1 MAIDYNISFNKET
14 KSLIFLSWL
23 PDQKDFM
30 DLTSDD
36 FFTIDNVTVSESD
49 GVITYSHIE
58 DHQFYKTM
66 PSNLS
71 EVTDKFHFIVEITFE
86 KVDYFNEVTSRIS
99 KLVTGKKM
107 QSIRLMTYQ
116 ILSKDKK
123 GEVIGKI
130 DPLMNV
136 NHGNINVRKTHIME
150 IRPIK
155 ILEKDCEDG
164 KYELNLLIKEFLR
177 DSKLDD
183 LGI

>member
-1 MAIDYNISFNKET
+1 MKIDYNISNSFNKET

-23 PDQKDFM
+23 PEQKNFFEM
-30 DLTSDD
+30 TSDD
-36 FFTIDNVTVSESD
+36 FFTIDDVAVSESG

-58 DHQFYKTM
+58 QPQFYKTM

-86 KVDYFNEVTSRIS
+86 KVDYFNTKIA
-99 KLVTGKKM
+99 TGKKM

-116 ILSKDKK
+116 ILSKDKTS
-123 GEVIGKI
+123 EVIGKI
-130 DPLMNV
+130 GPLMNV
-136 NHGNINVRKTHIME
+136 NHGNINLRKTHTIE
-150 IRPIK
+150 IKPIK
-155 ILEKDCEDG
+155 VLEKDCEDG

>member
-1 MAIDYNISFNKET
+1 MAIDYNISFNKDS

-23 PDQKDFM
+23 PDQKNFM

-36 FFTIDNVTVSESD
+36 FFTIDNVEVSEKD

-58 DHQFYKTM
+58 EHQFYKTM

-86 KVDYFNEVTSRIS
+86 KLDYFKT

-123 GEVIGKI
+123 GEIIGEI

-136 NHGNINVRKTHIME
+136 NHGNINVRKTHTIE
-150 IRPIK
+150 IKPIK
-155 ILEKDCEDG
+155 VLEKDCEDG

>member
-1 MAIDYNISFNKET
+1 MAIDYNISFNKDS

-23 PDQKDFM
+23 PDQKNFM

-36 FFTIDNVTVSESD
+36 FFTIDNVEVSEKD

-58 DHQFYKTM
+58 EPQFYKTI

-86 KVDYFNEVTSRIS
+86 KVDYYKT

-116 ILSKDKK
+116 ILSKDKTS
-123 GEVIGKI
+123 EVIGKI

-136 NHGNINVRKTHIME
+136 NHGNINVRKTHTIE

-155 ILEKDCEDG
+155 VLEKDCVDG

>member
-1 MAIDYNISFNKET
+1 MAIDYNISFNKDS

-23 PDQKDFM
+23 PDQKNFM

-36 FFTIDNVTVSESD
+36 FFTIDDVTISESD
-49 GVITYSHIE
+49 DVITYSHVE
-58 DHQFYKTM
+58 EPQFYKNT

-71 EVTDKFHFIVEITFE
+71 EVTDKFQFLVELTFE
-86 KVDYFNEVTSRIS
+86 RVDYFKTKLATS
-99 KLVTGKKM
+99 KKM
-107 QSIRLMTYQ
+107 QSIRLMTFD
-116 ILSKDKK
+116 ILSKDKSS
-123 GEVIGKI
+123 EVIGRI

-136 NHGNINVRKTHIME
+136 NHGNINVRKTHTIE

>member
-1 MAIDYNISFNKET
+1 MKIDYNISNSFNKET

-23 PDQKDFM
+23 PEQKKFEEM
-30 DLTSDD
+30 TSDD
-36 FFTIDNVTVSESD
+36 FFTIDDVTVSESD
-49 GVITYSHIE
+49 GIITYSHTE
-58 DHQFYKTM
+58 QPQFYKTM

-71 EVTDKFHFIVEITFE
+71 EVTEKFHFIVEITFE
-86 KVDYFNEVTSRIS
+86 KVDYFKT

-123 GEVIGKI
+123 GEIIGKI

-136 NHGNINVRKTHIME
+136 NHGNINVRKKHTLE

-155 ILEKDCEDG
+155 VLEKDCEDG

>member
-1 MAIDYNISFNKET
+1 MAIDYNISFNKDS
-14 KSLIFLSWL
+14 KSLIFLSWI
-23 PDQKDFM
+23 PDQKNFM

-36 FFTIDNVTVSESD
+36 FFTIDNVEVSEKD

-58 DHQFYKTM
+58 EHQFYKTM

-71 EVTDKFHFIVEITFE
+71 EVTDKFHFIIEITFE
-86 KVDYFNEVTSRIS
+86 RVDYFKTKLATS
-99 KLVTGKKM
+99 KKM
-107 QSIRLMTYQ
+107 QSIRLMTFD
-116 ILSKDKK
+116 ILSKDKSS
-123 GEVIGKI
+123 EVIGRI

-136 NHGNINVRKTHIME
+136 NHGNINVRKTHTIE

>member
-1 MAIDYNISFNKET
+1 MAIDYNISFNKDS

-23 PDQKDFM
+23 PDQKNFM

-36 FFTIDNVTVSESD
+36 FFTIDNVTVSEKD

-58 DHQFYKTM
+58 EHQFYKTI

-86 KVDYFNEVTSRIS
+86 KVDYFKT

-123 GEVIGKI
+123 GEIIGKI
-130 DPLMNV
+130 DPLMSR
-136 NHGNINVRKTHIME
+136 NHGNINVRKTHTLE

-155 ILEKDCEDG
+155 VLEKDCEDG

>member
-1 MAIDYNISFNKET
+1 MAIDYNISFKAS

-23 PDQKDFM
+23 PEQKDFM

-36 FFTIDNVTVSESD
+36 FFTIDDVTISESD
-49 GVITYSHIE
+49 GIITYSHVE
-58 DHQFYKTM
+58 ERQFYKTM

-86 KVDYFNEVTSRIS
+86 KVDYFKTKIVTS
-99 KLVTGKKM
+99 KKM
-107 QSIRLMTYQ
+107 QSIRLMTFE
-116 ILSKDKK
+116 ILSKDKNSQLSDWGSDK
-123 GEVIGKI
+123 RI
-130 DPLMNV
+130 D
-136 NHGNINVRKTHIME
+136 RTHTIE

-155 ILEKDCEDG
+155 ILERDCQDG

-177 DSKLDD
+177 DSKLDN

>member
-1 MAIDYNISFNKET
+1 MAIDYNISFKAS

-23 PDQKDFM
+23 PEQKDFM

-36 FFTIDNVTVSESD
+36 FFTIDDVAVSESD
-49 GVITYSHIE
+49 GIITYSHIE
-58 DHQFYKTM
+58 EPQFYKTM

-71 EVTDKFHFIVEITFE
+71 EVTEKFHFIVEITFE
-86 KVDYFNEVTSRIS
+86 KVDYFKTT
-99 KLVTGKKM
+99 LVTGKKM

-116 ILSKDKK
+116 ILSKDKTS
-123 GEVIGKI
+123 EVVGVFEGIPVKSY
-130 DPLMNV
+130 
-136 NHGNINVRKTHIME
+136 
-150 IRPIK
+150 
-155 ILEKDCEDG
+155 KDCEDG

>member
-1 MAIDYNISFNKET
+1 MAIDYNISFKAS

-23 PDQKDFM
+23 PEQKDFM

-36 FFTIDNVTVSESD
+36 FFTIDDVTVSESD
-49 GVITYSHIE
+49 GIITYSHVE
-58 DHQFYKTM
+58 EPQFYKTM

-71 EVTDKFHFIVEITFE
+71 EVTEKFHFIVEITFE
-86 KVDYFNEVTSRIS
+86 KVDYFKTKI
-99 KLVTGKKM
+99 VTGKKM

-116 ILSKDKK
+116 ILSKDKTSEII
-123 GEVIGKI
+123 GEI

-136 NHGNINVRKTHIME
+136 SHPNINVRKTHTIE

-155 ILEKDCEDG
+155 VLGKDCEDG

>member
-1 MAIDYNISFNKET
+1 MAIDYNISFNNNGS
-14 KSLIFLSWL
+14 KSLIFLDWF

-36 FFTIDNVTVSESD
+36 FFTIDDVTVSESD
-49 GVITYSHIE
+49 GIITYSHIDE
-58 DHQFYKTM
+58 TQFYKTI

-71 EVTDKFHFIVEITFE
+71 EVTENFHFIVEITFE
-86 KVDYFNEVTSRIS
+86 KVDYFKT
-99 KLVTGKKM
+99 KLVTSKKM

-116 ILSKDKK
+116 ILSKDKSS
-123 GEVIGKI
+123 EFIGNTDFI
-130 DPLMNV
+130 SEI
-136 NHGNINVRKTHIME
+136 NHPNINVRKTHTME

-155 ILEKDCEDG
+155 ILERDCVDG

>member
-1 MAIDYNISFNKET
+1 MKIDYNISGS

-23 PDQKDFM
+23 PDQKNFTEM
-30 DLTSDD
+30 SSDD
-36 FFTIDNVTVSESD
+36 FFTIDDVMVSEID
-49 GVITYSHIE
+49 GVITYSHVE
-58 DHQFYKTM
+58 EPQFYKYA

-71 EVTDKFHFIVEITFE
+71 EVTDKFNFLVEITFE
-86 KVDYFNEVTSRIS
+86 KVDYFKT

-116 ILSKDKK
+116 ILSKDKTSEVV
-123 GEVIGKI
+123 GEF
-130 DPLMNV
+130 DPLMSKN
-136 NHGNINVRKTHIME
+136 NGNINVRKTHTIE
-150 IRPIK
+150 IRPTK
-155 ILEKDCEDG
+155 ILEEDCVDG